1 MNILDIYKG
10 LVPFLGEALG
20 KDCEV
25 VLHDFRE
32 PGHSVIVIAIA
43 NGNISGRH
51 VGAPVTDFILK
62 LLQMD
67 KKQHQQSET
76 IMGKVLM
83 DIHCA
88 HRRILSM
95 MNRAKASVPS
105 V

>member
-32 PGHSVIVIAIA
+32 PGHSVIAIA

-51 VGAPVTDFILK
+51 VGA
-62 LLQMD
+62 
-67 KKQHQQSET
+67 HR
-76 IMGKVLM
+76 
-83 DIHCA
+83 
-88 HRRILSM
+88 RRILF
-95 MNRAKASVPS
+95 
-105 V
+105 

>member
-32 PGHSVIVIAIA
+32 PGHSVIAIA

-51 VGAPVTDFILK
+51 VGAPATDFILK

-67 KKQHQQSET
+67 KKQHQHRLQT

>member
-32 PGHSVIVIAIA
+32 PGHSVIAIA

-51 VGAPVTDFILK
+51 VGAPATDFILK

-67 KKQHQQSET
+67 KKQHQQSVT
-76 IMGKVLM
+76 NIMGKVLM